1 VARIPRGTIL
11 AEPKSRYGDL
21 RNYIGGKWIA
31 ATGDE
36 WVEDTNPA
44 TASPI
49 ARVPL
54 SSKEDLAAAIEAAQE
69 AWPAW
74 RETPP
79 LDRARHLFVLR
90 DLMER
95 RAEDLARIV
104 TQDNGKT
111 IEEARGEI
119 RRAIENVE
127 VAAGIPS
134 LMMGYGLEDGAGH
147 GIDEEVLVQPL
158 GVFAGISPFNFP
170 VMVQSWF
177 WPYAVATGNCWI
189 AKPSEQ
195 DPVVWTVLVDLLEQ
209 AGFPPGVFNLV
220 NGAKEAV
227 EAICDHPGIAGVSFV
242 GSTPIAKLV
251 YARAASSGKRVQC
264 GGGAKNLLVV
274 LPDAKLD
281 QAVPNIVSSI
291 YGNAGERCLAGSV
304 VVGLE
309 DAHEPLLEKLARAAT
324 KIKVGYGL
332 DETVEMGPVIT
343 RRHQERVEEFIETG
357 AREGADLALDGRRI
371 RVDGYGGYFVGPTV
385 LDRVTPDMT
394 VAKEE
399 IFGPVASVF
408 EMRDLDEAI
417 EWINRSPYGN
427 AASIF
432 TSSGKAA
439 REFRSRARAGSI
451 GINVGVA
458 AAMAYFPFGGMKNS
472 FFGDLHPQGRD
483 AVRFFTDS
491 KVVIT
496 RWF

>member
-1 VARIPRGTIL
+1 MSL
-11 AEPKSRYGDL
+11 ANLPLLPEYKARYGDL
-21 RNYIGGKWIA
+21 KNYIGGKWVA
-31 ATGDE
+31 ATRDE
-36 WVEDTNPA
+36 WLEVTNPA
-44 TASPI
+44 TAKAI

-54 SSKEDLAAAIEAAQE
+54 SSRADIDAAVEAAGN

-79 LDRARHLFVLR
+79 LERARHLFALR

-95 RAEDLARIV
+95 HSEDLARIV
-104 TQDNGKT
+104 TQDDGKT
-111 IEEARGEI
+111 IDEARGEI

-127 VAAGIPS
+127 VACGIPS
-134 LMMGYGLEDGAGH
+134 LMMGYGLEDGAAA

-158 GVFAGISPFNFP
+158 GIFAGISPFNFP

-195 DPVVWTVLVDLLEQ
+195 DPVVWTLLLELIEQ

-220 NGAKEAV
+220 HGAKETV
-227 EAICDHPGIAGVSFV
+227 EAICDQPGIVGVSFV
-242 GSTPIAKLV
+242 GSTPVAKLV
-251 YARAASSGKRVQC
+251 YARAAASGKRVQC

-281 QAVPNIVSSI
+281 RAVPNIVSSI

-304 VVGLE
+304 VVGLGE
-309 DAHEPLLEKLARAAT
+309 AHEPLRAKLATAAS
-324 KIKVGYGL
+324 KIRVGYGL
-332 DETVEMGPVIT
+332 DTSVEMGPVIT
-343 RRHQERVEEFIETG
+343 KKHQERVEAYIAKG
-357 AREGADLALDGRRI
+357 AGEGADLALDGRGLT
-371 RVDGYGGYFVGPTV
+371 VPGYAGYFLGPSV

-399 IFGPVASVF
+399 IFGPVASML
-408 EMRDLDEAI
+408 EIADLNDAI

-427 AASIF
+427 AASLY

-439 REFRSRARAGSI
+439 REFRYRARAGSI

-458 AAMAYFPFGGMKNS
+458 AAMAYFPFGGMKGS

-496 RWF
+496 RWI

>member
-1 VARIPRGTIL
+1 LP
-11 AEPKSRYGDL
+11 EYKPRYGDL
-21 RNYIGGKWIA
+21 KNYIEG
-31 ATGDE
+31 E
-36 WVEDTNPA
+36 WVGSGAGEWLAVTNPA
-44 TASPI
+44 TAKTI

-54 SSKEDLAAAIEAAQE
+54 SPRDDIDAAVDAAVR
-69 AWPAW
+69 AWPKW

-79 LDRARHLFVLR
+79 LERARRLFALR

-95 RAEDLARIV
+95 HAEDLARIV

-111 IEEARGEI
+111 IDEARGEI

-127 VAAGIPS
+127 VASGIPS
-134 LMMGYGLEDGAGH
+134 LMMGYGLEDGAGA

-177 WPYAVATGNCWI
+177 WPYALATGNCWI

-195 DPVVWTVLVDLLEQ
+195 DPVVWTLLLELVEQ

-220 NGAKEAV
+220 HGAKETV
-227 EAICDHPGIAGVSFV
+227 EAICDHPGIVGVSFV
-242 GSTPIAKLV
+242 GSTRVAKLV
-251 YARAASSGKRVQC
+251 YARAAANGKRVQC

-281 QAVPNIVSSI
+281 RAVPNIVSSLF
-291 YGNAGERCLAGSV
+291 GNAGERCLAGSV
-304 VVGLE
+304 VVGLGA
-309 DAHEPLLEKLARAAT
+309 AHEPLRAKLTSAAQ
-324 KIKVGYGL
+324 KIRVGYGL
-332 DETVEMGPVIT
+332 DASVEMGPVIT
-343 RRHQERVEEFIETG
+343 KEHRERVEGFIEKG
-357 AREGADLALDGRRI
+357 AQEGADLALDGRGLT
-371 RVDGYGGYFVGPTV
+371 VPGYPGYFLGPSV

-399 IFGPVASVF
+399 IFGPVASLF
-408 EMRDLDEAI
+408 EMAELDDAI

-427 AASIF
+427 AASVY

-439 REFRSRARAGSI
+439 REFRYRARAGSI
-451 GINVGVA
+451 GINIGVA
-458 AAMAYFPFGGMKNS
+458 AAMAYFPFGGMKGS

-483 AVRFFTDS
+483 AIRFFTDS

-496 RWF
+496 RWI